1 MNIEHLLD
9 EARALEESNRAD
21 AQGRVDRLQKFLSEA
36 DALVDRAEQRVA
48 ALESQ
53 LEATTDQVKIATY
66 DLQESQEKLEH
77 FRARAESEGQRADL
91 AAEEV
96 CRAWS
101 QAEALQEELKKA
113 QERNRE
119 LESLVERFTPK
130 DNDALL
136 EFL

>member
-1 MNIEHLLD
+1 
-9 EARALEESNRAD
+9 
-21 AQGRVDRLQKFLSEA
+21 
-36 DALVDRAEQRVA
+36 
-48 ALESQ
+48 
-53 LEATTDQVKIATY
+53 
-66 DLQESQEKLEH
+66 
-77 FRARAESEGQRADL
+77 
-91 AAEEV
+91 V